1 MGNMAKAS
9 HLHTYNEIIRQLEGL
24 EIDQFNFDQRRH
36 RRHHFLYDK
45 TRVTRISIFSVF
57 SVP

>member
-9 HLHTYNEIIRQLEGL
+9 HLHMYNEIIRQLEGL

-36 RRHHFLYDK
+36 RRHLFLYDK
-45 TRVTRISIFSVF
+45 TRVTSRSFF
-57 SVP
+57 T